1 MKYILSFLFLSVV
14 FHCIQANED
23 RKQILKTMNR
33 AVLTL
38 RNIEKA
44 KEEKMRKLQ
53 STDEDEIIVNT
64 IPKDIPA
71 DSPTIKPAE
80 ELTAIPDVPPVKT
93 EDKTVQHQ
101 KVMEVKNS
109 IVSNKNQIKYN
120 SAYSLVS
127 LGKELQELLL

>member
-1 MKYILSFLFLSVV
+1 MKYILSFLSLCVV

-23 RKQILKTMNR
+23 RKKILKRMNR

-53 STDEDEIIVNT
+53 STDEDEININI
-64 IPKDIPA
+64 IPNDIPA

-80 ELTAIPDVPPVKT
+80 NLTEIPPVDPVET
-93 EDKTVQHQ
+93 EETNSTTLKDFGAKKFYSFKQ
-101 KVMEVKNS
+101 K
-109 IVSNKNQIKYN
+109 
-120 SAYSLVS
+120 
-127 LGKELQELLL
+127 